1 MNVEKKLDQAVASHQ
16 AGRLSEAEKL
26 YQQVLAENP
35 QNADALHLLGVI
47 AYQVNKHGLAINLIT
62 SSIEIAPQQAE
73 AYNNLGIAFKELGE
87 LGKSIQTH
95 KKAIEINP
103 DHAEAYY
110 NLGNT
115 YQDLGELEESVQT
128 YQKAIEIKPDYAEA
142 CNNLGIAFKELGELE
157 KSIQAYQKAI
167 EIKPNYVEVY
177 NNLGNVYQEQR
188 ELELAVQH
196 YLKAIE
202 MQPTHTVAHNNLG
215 NVYQEQG
222 ELELAVQHYLKAI
235 EMQPQSAETHNNLAN
250 AYQEQRELELAVQN
264 YLKAVDME
272 PNFAEAHNNLGQIL
286 LLLGDF
292 RRGWLECEWRW
303 KCRKFSAGKRP
314 FPQPVWA
321 GGNLRGKSILVW
333 TEQGIG
339 DEIMFANLLND
350 FKRVDTDIIVECE
363 KRLVPFFQRSF
374 PGILFLARE
383 NPPNS
388 RLFSSEIN
396 YQISIGSLGQWLRPN
411 EESFNQ
417 NKHPYLTTC
426 ADKSEQIRER
436 YQQLASGNM
445 LIGISWKSAGIKER
459 KTLSKSTILKDWFPI
474 LSQQNCYF
482 INLQYGD
489 IKPELENFQSETG
502 LRIHHDHEIDSLR
515 NLDDF
520 GAQVSALDLVIST
533 SNTTVHIAGALG
545 KRTWALLPYM
555 PDWRWMLNRK
565 KSLWYPRTTL
575 FRQNT
580 IGNWSDVFQ
589 QVGSELE
596 QYVAND
602 EKEVKL

>member
-1 MNVEKKLDQAVASHQ
+1 M
-16 AGRLSEAEKL
+16 R
-26 YQQVLAENP
+26 
-35 QNADALHLLGVI
+35 
-47 AYQVNKHGLAINLIT
+47 
-62 SSIEIAPQQAE
+62 
-73 AYNNLGIAFKELGE
+73 
-87 LGKSIQTH
+87 KSIQ
-95 KKAIEINP
+95 
-103 DHAEAYY
+103 AY
-110 NLGNT
+110 
-115 YQDLGELEESVQT
+115 E
-128 YQKAIEIKPDYAEA
+128 KAIEIKSNYAEA
-142 CNNLGIAFKELGELE
+142 
-157 KSIQAYQKAI
+157 
-167 EIKPNYVEVY
+167 Y

-188 ELELAVQH
+188 ELELATQN

-202 MQPTHTVAHNNLG
+202 IKPTHTVAHNNLG

-222 ELELAVQHYLKAI
+222 ELELATQHYLKAI
-235 EMQPQSAETHNNLAN
+235 EMQPHSAESHNNFAN
-250 AYQEQRELELAVQN
+250 AYQEQGELELATQN
-264 YLKAVDME
+264 YLKAVEMQPD
-272 PNFAEAHNNLGQIL
+272 FAEAHNNLGQIL

-292 RRGWLECEWRW
+292 RRGWPEYEWRW
-303 KCRKFSAGKRP
+303 KCRKFSVGERH
-314 FPQPVWA
+314 FPQPVWT

-350 FKRVDTDIIVECE
+350 FKRIDTDIIVECE

-374 PGILFLARE
+374 PEILFLARE
-383 NPPNS
+383 NPPNP
-388 RLFSSEIN
+388 RLLSSEIN

-426 ADKSEQIRER
+426 GDKSEQIRER
-436 YQQLASGNM
+436 YQQLASGNI
-445 LIGISWKSAGIKER
+445 LIGISWKSTGIRER
-459 KTLSKSTILKDWFPI
+459 RTLSKSTTLKDWIPI

-489 IKPELENFQSETG
+489 IKPELEHFQSETG
-502 LRIHHDHEIDSLR
+502 FRIHHDREIDSLR

-533 SNTTVHIAGALG
+533 SNTTAHIAGALG
-545 KRTWALLPYM
+545 KGTWILLPYM

-565 KSLWYPRTTL
+565 KSLWYPRMTL

-596 QYVAND
+596 QYIVND
-602 EKEVKL
+602 EKKVKL